1 MDFLTQPL
9 SWTKWKSPPTRKTS
23 RKTRKS
29 KKSRKVKKSC
39 EYPSTFNGLEAWTKR
54 MFEQLGWM
62 VLANERGYTDKI
74 TNYMSSLDRLREKL
88 KCKIKAVKDKDKK
101 EDLKI
106 LLFNVERLI
115 NHAEK
120 DFF

>member
-1 MDFLTQPL
+1 MDFSTKPL
-9 SWTKWKSPPTRKTS
+9 SWTHWKSPPTRKTS
-23 RKTRKS
+23 RKTR
-29 KKSRKVKKSC
+29 KSRKVKKSC

-74 TNYMSSLDRLREKL
+74 TNYMSSLERLREKL
-88 KCKIKAVKDKDKK
+88 TCKIKTVKDKDKK

-106 LLFNVERLI
+106 LLFNVDRLI
-115 NHAEK
+115 IHAEK
-120 DFF
+120 DFFF